1 MERVRPFIFMD
12 CAKILKSTGKK
23 ASNLRELRT
32 LIAEISDASLI
43 HHVCEYFLKGHPLEY
58 TNDFAHWAGE
68 SLEERILSEHLSNID
83 PFEFQTI
90 EQLRE
95 ALLACIDNYFVMF
108 PEPRAVLPKDE
119 FYFNETVSIV
129 FPIELQARNLAE
141 FLLAVKFVDPGALYY
156 HFYEARIRHGI
167 DDFSTWIEDAM
178 DKQSLVIALRGI
190 DPFMH
195 NIEGIRQHIVE
206 VVDKALQEDMEVIKR

>member
-1 MERVRPFIFMD
+1 MD
-12 CAKILKSTGKK
+12 CVKLLKSTGEK

-32 LIAEISDASLI
+32 DIAETTDACLF
-43 HHVCEYFLKGHPLEY
+43 HHICEYFLKGHVLEY

-83 PFEFQTI
+83 PFELPTMK
-90 EQLRE
+90 ELRKT
-95 ALLACIDNYFVMF
+95 LLACIDDYFSAF
-108 PEPRAVLPKDE
+108 PEPRSALPRDE
-119 FYFNETVSIV
+119 FYFKETVSVV
-129 FPIELQARNLAE
+129 FPIGIQARNLAE
-141 FLLAVKFVDPGALYY
+141 FLLAVKFVDAGSLYY

-167 DDFSTWIEDAM
+167 DDFSTWIEDTM
-178 DKQSLVIALRGI
+178 DKKPLVAALRGI

-206 VVDKALQEDMEVIKR
+206 VVDKALKEDMEAVEK